1 MVVYLDLV
9 IISTVLVNTL
19 IILGICSFLN
29 EHYNILRIILSDILS
44 VLLLSLYILPIG
56 KLIFIRYLCGI
67 IIGFVAFNK
76 CSLPKMIIKLVLYY
90 LFNLTLVGILEVFNI
105 KNMFLLIISSIL
117 IIMMFIIISFT
128 NHHELSV
135 KLENKYLNAL
145 YDSGNLSSYHN
156 IPIVYLKQNYF
167 NKSYIYLDK
176 ISIETINGINQV
188 DIYQGPNLK
197 INHKEYKVYYAFCSL
212 TDFDIILNKEI
223 GGMRCLS

>member
-128 NHHELSV
+128 NHHELTV

-156 IPIVYLKQNYF
+156 
-167 NKSYIYLDK
+167 
-176 ISIETINGINQV
+176 IETINGINQV

>member
-1 MVVYLDLV
+1 MVIYLDLV

-29 EHYNILRIILSDILS
+29 EHYNVLRIILSDMLA

-67 IIGFVAFNK
+67 VIGFIAFNK

-90 LFNLTLVGILEVFNI
+90 LLNLTLVGVLEVFNI
-105 KNMFLLIISSIL
+105 KNMFLLIISSLL

-128 NHHELSV
+128 NHQELSV

-145 YDSGNLSSYHN
+145 YDSGNLSSYQN
-156 IPIVYLKQNYF
+156 VPIVYLKQSYL

-176 ISIETINGINQV
+176 INVETINGINKV
-188 DIYQGPNLK
+188 DIYKGPNLK

-223 GGMRCLS
+223 GGIRCLN

>member
-1 MVVYLDLV
+1 MLA
-9 IISTVLVNTL
+9 
-19 IILGICSFLN
+19 
-29 EHYNILRIILSDILS
+29 

-67 IIGFVAFNK
+67 VIGFIAFNK

-90 LFNLTLVGILEVFNI
+90 LLNLTLVGVLEVFNI
-105 KNMFLLIISSIL
+105 KNMFLLIISSLL
-117 IIMMFIIISFT
+117 IIMMFIIVSFT
-128 NHHELSV
+128 NHQELSV

-145 YDSGNLSSYHN
+145 YDSGNLSSYQN
-156 IPIVYLKQNYF
+156 IPIVYLKQSYL

-176 ISIETINGINQV
+176 INVETINGIIKV
-188 DIYQGPNLK
+188 DIYKGPKLK

-223 GGMRCLS
+223 GGIRCLN